1 MEKEQKLRYKRFTE
15 AFEYLKE
22 IGRIDNQKDLAEI
35 LHKTPETI
43 SRVVKGSGNNPTEK
57 FMFDF
62 AKAFAREINEEYLME
77 GIGELVRT
85 IPENEQYNL
94 SDQRYIE
101 QLENKLKKAED
112 EVQFY
117 KQQIKLKDEQYRDA
131 RNDIERLNRII
142 EQLLPRQENKKD
154 LASVG

>member
-1 MEKEQKLRYKRFTE
+1 
-15 AFEYLKE
+15 
-22 IGRIDNQKDLAEI
+22 
-35 LHKTPETI
+35 
-43 SRVVKGSGNNPTEK
+43 
-57 FMFDF
+57 MFDF

>member
-1 MEKEQKLRYKRFTE
+1 
-15 AFEYLKE
+15 
-22 IGRIDNQKDLAEI
+22 
-35 LHKTPETI
+35 
-43 SRVVKGSGNNPTEK
+43 
-57 FMFDF
+57 MFDF
-62 AKAFAREINEEYLME
+62 AKAFAREINEEYLIE
-77 GIGELVRT
+77 GIGELIRT
-85 IPENEQYNL
+85 IPKNEQYNL

-101 QLENKLKKAED
+101 QLEDKLKKAED

>member
-1 MEKEQKLRYKRFTE
+1 MDNEQKLRYKRFTE

-35 LHKTPETI
+35 LRKTPETI

-62 AKAFAREINEEYLME
+62 AKAFAREINEEYLIE
-77 GIGELVRT
+77 GIGELIRT
-85 IPENEQYNL
+85 IPENEQYKL
-94 SDQRYIE
+94 GDQHYIE
-101 QLENKLKKAED
+101 QLEEKLKKAEA
-112 EVQFY
+112 EVRFY
-117 KQQIKLKDEQYRDA
+117 KQQIELKDEQYRDA
-131 RNDIERLNRII
+131 KNVIERLNRII
-142 EQLLPRQENKKD
+142 DRLVPPQENKKD

>member
-1 MEKEQKLRYKRFTE
+1 
-15 AFEYLKE
+15 
-22 IGRIDNQKDLAEI
+22 
-35 LHKTPETI
+35 
-43 SRVVKGSGNNPTEK
+43 
-57 FMFDF
+57 
-62 AKAFAREINEEYLME
+62 ME

>member
-35 LHKTPETI
+35 LRKTPETI

-62 AKAFAREINEEYLME
+62 AKAFAREINEEYLIE

-85 IPENEQYNL
+85 IPENEQYKL
-94 SDQRYIE
+94 GDQHYIE
-101 QLENKLKKAED
+101 QLEKELKKAEA
-112 EVQFY
+112 EIQFY
-117 KQQIKLKDEQYRDA
+117 KQQIELKDEQYRDA
-131 RNDIERLNRII
+131 KNAIERLNRII
-142 EQLLPRQENKKD
+142 DRLVPPQENKKD
-154 LASVG
+154 LANVG

>member
-1 MEKEQKLRYKRFTE
+1 MDKEQKLRYKRFTE

-35 LHKTPETI
+35 LRKTPETI

-62 AKAFAREINEEYLME
+62 AKAFAREINEEYLIE
-77 GIGELVRT
+77 GIGELIRT
-85 IPENEQYNL
+85 IPENEQYKL
-94 SDQRYIE
+94 GDQHYIE
-101 QLENKLKKAED
+101 QLEEKLKKAEA
-112 EVQFY
+112 EVRFY
-117 KQQIKLKDEQYRDA
+117 KQQIELKDEQYRDA
-131 RNDIERLNRII
+131 KNVIERLNRII
-142 EQLLPRQENKKD
+142 DRLVPPKENKKD

>member
-1 MEKEQKLRYKRFTE
+1 
-15 AFEYLKE
+15 
-22 IGRIDNQKDLAEI
+22 
-35 LHKTPETI
+35 
-43 SRVVKGSGNNPTEK
+43 
-57 FMFDF
+57 MFDF
-62 AKAFAREINEEYLME
+62 AKAFAREINEEYLIE
-77 GIGELVRT
+77 GIGELIRT
-85 IPENEQYNL
+85 IPKNKQYNL

-101 QLENKLKKAED
+101 QLEDKLKKAED

-154 LASVG
+154 MASVG

>member
-1 MEKEQKLRYKRFTE
+1 MDKEQKLRYKRFTE

-35 LHKTPETI
+35 LRKTPETI

-62 AKAFAREINEEYLME
+62 AKAFAREINEEYLIE
-77 GIGELVRT
+77 GIGELIRT
-85 IPENEQYNL
+85 IPENEQYKL
-94 SDQRYIE
+94 GDQHYIE
-101 QLENKLKKAED
+101 QLEEKLKKTEA

-117 KQQIKLKDEQYRDA
+117 KQQIELKDEQYRDA
-131 RNDIERLNRII
+131 KNVIERLNRII
-142 EQLLPRQENKKD
+142 DRLVPPQENKKD